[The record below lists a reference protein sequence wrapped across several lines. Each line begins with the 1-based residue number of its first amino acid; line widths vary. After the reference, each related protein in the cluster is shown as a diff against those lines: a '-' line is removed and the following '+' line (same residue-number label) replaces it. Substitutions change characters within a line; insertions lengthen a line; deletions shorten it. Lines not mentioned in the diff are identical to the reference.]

1 MFHYTYL
8 LQNLDD
14 LRFYIGVRSSKVPPT
29 EDTAY
34 LGSSKTVP
42 KSYKTRCVK
51 YILQEHSTRKDA
63 IADEIRLHDLY
74 DVALNQ
80 CFFNAAKQTST
91 GFDTAGKP
99 GPRRGIPCSEATKV
113 KLRLANLGKKYSKE
127 HREKQSN
134 ALKGRTVSEET
145 RRKIG
150 KTNSQ
155 RLKGR
160 KKTIEQIK
168 ADIKL
173 HTLYTFTHVS
183 GLVITSTIWEFVNTQ
198 TVNKSHVYQL
208 AKGNRA
214 THKGWTIL
222 RT

>member
-8 LQNLDD
+8 LQNIDD
-14 LRFYIGVRSSKVPPT
+14 LRFYIGVRSSKVVPT

-42 KSYKTRCVK
+42 KSYKARCVK
-51 YILQEHSTRKDA
+51 YILQEHLTRKDA
-63 IADEIRLHDLY
+63 VADEIRLHDLY

-80 CFFNAAKQTST
+80 CFFNAAKQTSI
-91 GFDTAGKP
+91 GFDTTGKP
-99 GPRRGIPCSEATKV
+99 GPRRGVPCSESTKA
-113 KLRLANLGKKYSKE
+113 KLRLANIGKKYSKE
-127 HREKQSN
+127 HREKLSN
-134 ALKGRTVSEET
+134 ALKGRPVSEET

-150 KTNSQ
+150 KANSE
-155 RLKGR
+155 RLTGR
-160 KKTIEQIK
+160 KKTIMQIK

-173 HTLYTFTHVS
+173 HTLYAFIHTS
-183 GLVITSTIWEFVNTQ
+183 GLVITSTIWEFVNAQ
-198 TVNKSHVYQL
+198 TVNKSHIYQL
-208 AKGNRA
+208 ARGKRA